1 MEILPGP
8 PAAIHGNTVV
18 WVSGRRFTVI
28 GALHVCPRSLLTAN
42 IVSVPC
48 SEGIRSVQT
57 TYTLLAL
64 STAATV
70 NESKVFGRLEA
81 AATGCTSVSGFVGTT
96 SAPLSIRVTITLSGL
111 PIVL

>member
-28 GALHVCPRSLLTAN
+28 GALHVCPRFVLTAN

-57 TYTLLAL
+57 TYTLLAV

-70 NESKVFGRLEA
+70 NESKVFGRLV
-81 AATGCTSVSGFVGTT
+81 AATKGWIRAASVGRM
-96 SAPLSIRVTITLSGL
+96 AYP
-111 PIVL
+111 P